1 MKRRAAGIVT
11 LILAWSLSPGFAAM
25 DDEPLLRP
33 DVPWPDAADLVRG
46 VVVGL
51 PAVPVVIQ
59 AQLQS
64 KDRRGVIEEV
74 LNAEM
79 RLDWYGQ
86 PPTAEYL
93 IRDAFG
99 AEREVLRL
107 SWAEPGQPAYRYTR
121 GDPQVAEALPDLY
134 RAIEGTDIS
143 WVDLS
148 LSFLWWPDG
157 RTVGMEKIK
166 GRLCYIVE
174 VPAPPGEAG
183 GYAGVRLWIEP
194 RIHMMLQAAAYD
206 AGGEVLRLVE
216 VKSFKKVRDL
226 WLIQN
231 LDVQTFPGRHRTSLR
246 VRQVAIS
253 GEPIVEGEAAGGD
266 DS

>member
-1 MKRRAAGIVT
+1 MNRGVVSAVLVVWAG
-11 LILAWSLSPGFAAM
+11 AFSWAAM
-25 DDEPLLRP
+25 DEEPLLRP
-33 DVPWPDAADLVRG
+33 DASWPDAVELVQG
-46 VVVGL
+46 VVAGL
-51 PAVPVVIQ
+51 PDVPVRME

-64 KDRRGVIEEV
+64 KDRRGTIEGT

-79 RLDWYGQ
+79 KLDWYGQ
-86 PPTAEYL
+86 PPSAEYR

-99 AEREVLRL
+99 AEREALRL
-107 SWAEPGQPAYRYTR
+107 DWSEPGRPVYRYSR
-121 GDPQVAEALPDLY
+121 GEPPASEPLPDLY
-134 RAIEGTDIS
+134 RPIEGTDIS
-143 WVDLS
+143 WIDLS
-148 LSFLWWPDG
+148 LSFLWWPGG

-166 GRLCYIVE
+166 GRMCYIVE
-174 VPAPPGEAG
+174 MPAPAGEAG

-194 RIHMMLQAAAYD
+194 RIRMMLQAAAFD

-246 VRQVAIS
+246 VRHVA
-253 GEPIVEGEAAGGD
+253 VAGEAIEEGGKGGGE

>member
-1 MKRRAAGIVT
+1 MTRWTAGCALLALGTMLGTARAA
-11 LILAWSLSPGFAAM
+11 F
-25 DDEPLLRP
+25 DDEPSLRP
-33 DVPWPDAADLVRG
+33 DASWPDASELIRG
-46 VVVGL
+46 VVAAL
-51 PAVPVVIQ
+51 PDVPVLIQ

-64 KDRRGVIEEV
+64 KDRRGVIEGV

-99 AEREVLRL
+99 AEREGLRL
-107 SWAEPGQPAYRYTR
+107 TWAEAGPPAFHYTR
-121 GDPQVAEALPDLY
+121 GTPPVAEKLPDLY
-134 RAIEGTDIS
+134 RPIEGTDIS

-148 LSFLWWPDG
+148 LSFLWWPGG
-157 RTVGMEKIK
+157 RTVGLEKIK

-174 VPAPPGEAG
+174 LPAPPGEAG

-194 RIHMMLQAAAYD
+194 RIHMLLQAAGYD

-253 GEPIVEGEAAGGD
+253 GAPIVEGEGGE

>member
-1 MKRRAAGIVT
+1 MRRRASGIVA
-11 LILAWSLSPGFAAM
+11 LAFFTGLQAARGAM
-25 DDEPLLRP
+25 DNEPLLQPDASWPEAGELVRSVVAGLP
-33 DVPWPDAADLVRG
+33 DVPVR
-46 VVVGL
+46 
-51 PAVPVVIQ
+51 IE

-64 KDRRGVIEEV
+64 KDRRGVLEGT

-79 RLDWYGQ
+79 KLDWYG
-86 PPTAEYL
+86 PPPSAEYR

-99 AEREVLRL
+99 TEREALRL
-107 SWAEPGQPAYRYTR
+107 NWPEPGRPAYRYSR
-121 GDPQVAEALPDLY
+121 GEPPEAQPLPDLY
-134 RAIEGTDIS
+134 RPIEGTDFS
-143 WVDLS
+143 WIDLS
-148 LSFLWWPDG
+148 LSFLWWPGG

-174 VPAPPGEAG
+174 LPAPPGEPG

-194 RIHMMLQAAAYD
+194 RIRMMLQAAAYD
-206 AGGEVLRLVE
+206 AAGEVLRLVE

-246 VRQVAIS
+246 VRRVAVADEAVEEA
-253 GEPIVEGEAAGGD
+253 GEGRGGD
-266 DS
+266 G

>member
-1 MKRRAAGIVT
+1 MNRLAAGMVLLVCAGAVSRAALDDGP
-11 LILAWSLSPGFAAM
+11 LLSPEAS
-25 DDEPLLRP
+25 
-33 DVPWPDAADLVRG
+33 WPDAGELVRG
-46 VVVGL
+46 VVAGL
-51 PAVPVVIQ
+51 PDVPVVIQ

-64 KDRRGVIEEV
+64 KDRRGVIEGV

-79 RLDWYGQ
+79 TLDWYGR
-86 PPTAEYL
+86 PPSAEYR

-99 AEREVLRL
+99 TERETLRL
-107 SWAEPGQPAYRYTR
+107 SWEEPGPPACRYSR
-121 GDPQVAEALPDLY
+121 GDPPVAGDLPDLY

-148 LSFLWWPDG
+148 LSFLWWPGG

-166 GRLCYIVE
+166 GRMCYIVE
-174 VPAPPGEAG
+174 IPAPADEPG

-194 RIHMMLQAAAYD
+194 RIRIMLQAAAYD

-246 VRQVAIS
+246 VREVAVA
-253 GEPIVEGEAAGGD
+253 GEPVEEKVEDGGED
-266 DS
+266 R